1 MYIDVCVF
9 VNVSH
14 EYNANTP
21 NYLTVIPTPLNT
33 IPKPSNQHP
42 KQDKQI
48 TLNTKPK
55 PYF

>member
-1 MYIDVCVF
+1 MYIGVCVF

-21 NYLTVIPTPLNT
+21 NYLTVIPTPFNT
-33 IPKPSNQHP
+33 IPKQHP
-42 KQDKQI
+42 KQDKQT